1 MRMTKMLAAA
11 WLCRT
16 SMGFVSR
23 ELSGKQ
29 STVWASRLITQ
40 QPSSSSLPTSTVI
53 NSTTSSTRLFSVP
66 KNGIDNEADAANLG
80 ISRLETLQTM
90 LSSHGAPGSIG
101 CSLPDGDLEP
111 VHFSIPSISSNKKSE
126 DNDDETP
133 ELIAT
138 MSGSNSKNDDEYNN
152 LHPHLYPLA
161 KSKSTGNFICALRR
175 AYADDAPELHENA
188 SNALWPIVEAKLDGP
203 GIRLLALNSEY
214 LMRRIVCECDSSG
227 SRKELIDLY
236 NKDLGKDIIQDE
248 GLDRPYEEGSVE
260 RLGYGVDKFVLLRV
274 GPFPDIYRNLALGHA
289 KREDESSSLIAAEVA
304 NSKISGFASTF
315 LFYSTLL
322 NSFPNRSEE
331 TRDAA
336 RICLRMPLPSIGLT
350 AQEFREVAVLGQI
363 ANESDSDEE
372 IFAKLQIQYQKI
384 RDHDNQDDPRGG
396 NADMT
401 PEQKAIDEANYL
413 IDTTALAGSDWSSVR
428 PKLAKI
434 YKSVGQDDMAR
445 FVYPTN

>member
-1 MRMTKMLAAA
+1 MLAAA

-138 MSGSNSKNDDEYNN
+138 MSGSNSKNGDEYNN

>member
-1 MRMTKMLAAA
+1 MLAAA

-29 STVWASRLITQ
+29 STVWALRLITQ

>member
-53 NSTTSSTRLFSVP
+53 TGTTSSTRLFSVP

-138 MSGSNSKNDDEYNN
+138 MSGSNSKNGDEYNN

>member
-1 MRMTKMLAAA
+1 MLAAA

-16 SMGFVSR
+16 SMGFVSH

-29 STVWASRLITQ
+29 STVWALRLITQ

>member
-16 SMGFVSR
+16 SMGFVSH

-138 MSGSNSKNDDEYNN
+138 MSGSNSKNGDEYNN

-274 GPFPDIYRNLALGHA
+274 GPFPDIYRNLALGMCAH
-289 KREDESSSLIAAEVA
+289 
-304 NSKISGFASTF
+304 FH
-315 LFYSTLL
+315 
-322 NSFPNRSEE
+322 SFG
-331 TRDAA
+331 RD
-336 RICLRMPLPSIGLT
+336 
-350 AQEFREVAVLGQI
+350 
-363 ANESDSDEE
+363 
-372 IFAKLQIQYQKI
+372 Y
-384 RDHDNQDDPRGG
+384 
-396 NADMT
+396 
-401 PEQKAIDEANYL
+401 
-413 IDTTALAGSDWSSVR
+413 
-428 PKLAKI
+428 
-434 YKSVGQDDMAR
+434 
-445 FVYPTN
+445 

>member
-1 MRMTKMLAAA
+1 MTKMLAAA

-16 SMGFVSR
+16 SMGFVSH

-29 STVWASRLITQ
+29 STVWALRLITQ

-138 MSGSNSKNDDEYNN
+138 MSGSNSKNGDEYNN

>member
-16 SMGFVSR
+16 SMGFVSH

-53 NSTTSSTRLFSVP
+53 TGTTSSTRLFSVP

>member
-16 SMGFVSR
+16 SMGFVSH

-29 STVWASRLITQ
+29 STVWALRLITQ

>member
-1 MRMTKMLAAA
+1 MLAAA

-29 STVWASRLITQ
+29 STALASRLT
-40 QPSSSSLPTSTVI
+40 QPSSSSLPTSIVVTG
-53 NSTTSSTRLFSVP
+53 TTSSTRLFSVS
-66 KNGIDNEADAANLG
+66 KNSIDNESNAANVG

-101 CSLPDGDLEP
+101 CSSPDGDLEP
-111 VHFSIPSISSNKKSE
+111 VYFSIPSISSNKKSE

-138 MSGSNSKNDDEYNN
+138 MSISKSKNDDEYTN

-236 NKDLGKDIIQDE
+236 NKDLGKDIIKDE
-248 GLDRPYEEGSVE
+248 GLDRPYEEGSVD

-350 AQEFREVAVLGQI
+350 AQEFREVAVLGKI
-363 ANESDSDEE
+363 ANETDSDEE

-413 IDTTALAGSDWSSVR
+413 IDTTALTGSDWSNVR

>member
-1 MRMTKMLAAA
+1 MLAAA

-29 STVWASRLITQ
+29 STVWALRLITQ

-138 MSGSNSKNDDEYNN
+138 MSGSNSKNGDEYNN